1 MEPDDV
7 YIDSMG
13 TWTIYIYEMI
23 TGVAIYTLIYSLTII
38 QAHKHTLSPKHCLS
52 FAMNIGGI
60 LNGILA
66 VIASIYFVI
75 DKRWNEIII
84 GYPRTTGHIY
94 CYITA
99 FFIVDTVFPIVFYLK
114 YPQKT
119 VPRRYDMIVH
129 HILSMLPLFLVEI
142 PDPIY
147 AWNILSLI
155 PLTEITSVMLCA
167 QWIARHFE
175 HTKCKERF
183 KLSFVVTWFTVR
195 VPLYILMV
203 WWVIRNWEAIWR
215 QCPLHVAVSMMVIGF
230 GLSLLQ
236 IPWSVLIALK
246 FMKRKPSN
254 DQTETKNQ
262 TAHGVS
268 LSFID
273 RRKQTGRVVEDPTN
287 HDIPVA

>member
-38 QAHKHTLSPKHCLS
+38 QAHRHTLSPKHCLS

-99 FFIVDTVFPIVFYLK
+99 SLLSILYFRLFFISNIRKRPYPVDMT
-114 YPQKT
+114 
-119 VPRRYDMIVH
+119 
-129 HILSMLPLFLVEI
+129 
-142 PDPIY
+142 
-147 AWNILSLI
+147 
-155 PLTEITSVMLCA
+155 
-167 QWIARHFE
+167 
-175 HTKCKERF
+175 
-183 KLSFVVTWFTVR
+183 
-195 VPLYILMV
+195 
-203 WWVIRNWEAIWR
+203 
-215 QCPLHVAVSMMVIGF
+215 
-230 GLSLLQ
+230 
-236 IPWSVLIALK
+236 
-246 FMKRKPSN
+246 
-254 DQTETKNQ
+254 
-262 TAHGVS
+262 
-268 LSFID
+268 
-273 RRKQTGRVVEDPTN
+273 
-287 HDIPVA
+287 